1 MDSFQKRMMTY
12 VKYGISIRTTSAADG
27 VEYYVVTINF
37 NPKWN
42 VVKPSD
48 ETVNCVSQ
56 TESGAYVYFT
66 EVNNGIDTVFDAID
80 DTINYNEDVEK
91 KITLLRQKISELQ
104 ELFANETYENLQRLT
119 FVIQDGAKKRGRK
132 PKQQEVVE
140 EVKEEVKDD
149 ITNCDN
155 IQEIPVETVEEE
167 TPKIDTNTGENVE
180 EASDIDAKIA
190 AALGK
195 NKI

>member
-155 IQEIPVETVEEE
+155 IQETPVETVEDE

>member
-1 MDSFQKRMMTY
+1 MTY

-167 TPKIDTNTGENVE
+167 TPKVDTNTGENVE

>member
-91 KITLLRQKISELQ
+91 KITLLKQKISELQ

>member
-66 EVNNGIDTVFDAID
+66 EVNNGIDAVFDAID

>member
-195 NKI
+195 NKV

>member
-167 TPKIDTNTGENVE
+167 KPKIDTNTGENVE

>member
-167 TPKIDTNTGENVE
+167 TPKVDTNTGENVE